1 MAKGKKKKTGIS
13 TSTVVLGV
21 GAAALGAGVYIF
33 ATRKEQDSIYNK
45 ILLAMGKDPLPT
57 TANVVDNSTP
67 TTPASTNTS
76 SNNITD
82 YRTLY
87 SRSPKDLYIEA
98 LQKFL
103 NEKANAGLVVDA
115 QYGGKTT
122 AAVNDYL
129 AKEKITTS
137 ELAKRVAEW
146 DGKVS
151 SSTAVMP
158 SGSFSFPTSYMDGKK
173 YDSVKALQ
181 AKLNS
186 LGFRDYENK
195 ALAEDGIIGYRTGSA
210 MFKAGFKPFET
221 VRAGLVNFISVAK
234 LPITQETYNKFLG
247 SGLGQINAND
257 VIVIGDRA
265 IIYDTNNQPQK
276 HYIQNAQGQYEQRI
290 FAERGTILGKIQG
303 SDELSYLFIT
313 AEGKLRKVR
322 KSQAAL
328 AVQA

>member
-1 MAKGKKKKTGIS
+1 MEKGKKKKTGIS

-87 SRSPKDLYIEA
+87 SRSPNDLYIEA

-115 QYGGKTT
+115 LYGGKTT

-129 AKEKITTS
+129 AKEKIDGAA
-137 ELAKRVAEW
+137 LAKRVAEW

-151 SSTAVMP
+151 SSTAVTS
-158 SGSFSFPTSYMDGKK
+158 SGSFSFPSSYTDGKR
-173 YDSVKALQ
+173 YDTVKTLQ
-181 AKLNS
+181 ANLNR
-186 LGFRDYENK
+186 LNFTDYEGK
-195 ALAEDGIIGYRTGSA
+195 KLVEDGIIGYRTGYA
-210 MFKAGFKPFET
+210 MYKAGFKPFET
-221 VRAGLVNFISVAK
+221 IRIEWLTFRNVAK
-234 LPITQETYNKFLG
+234 LPITQEAYTKFVS
-247 SGLGQINAND
+247 SGLGKITQSD
-257 VIVIGDRA
+257 VIVIGDKA
-265 IIYDTNNQPQK
+265 IVYDMNNQPQA
-276 HYIQNAQGQYEQRI
+276 HWVQNNEGAWEQKI
-290 FAERGTILGKIQG
+290 EVEKGFILGKVQG

-328 AVQA
+328 AV